1 MRKVK
6 RYFSGIIAMLLL
18 VASIPLNVFGATTLA
33 ITSQP
38 TPQTVVEG
46 KTVTFSVTATGAKS
60 YQWQTYSNSKWNNLS
75 WTGATTNK
83 MTFTSDTKYSG
94 KKFRCVI
101 SDENN
106 NKIATD
112 TVVFKALTIKSQP
125 TTQYVIEGKTVT
137 FSVDAPGAASY
148 QWQTYN
154 NSKWTNLSWTGA
166 TTNKMTFTSAAKY
179 SGKKFRCVISDGKNK
194 IATDTVVFRTLS
206 IKKQPSSQSV
216 VLGETVE
223 LSIDAP
229 GATSY
234 QWQTYNGSKWAN
246 LGWTG
251 ATTSKMTFTSD
262 YKYSGKTFRCVV
274 KDTAGNSVASE
285 VVSFDVLAYTI
296 TYDAGEGLFDNDSRF
311 MTNKENPG
319 WVEFGPFYPNGEKA
333 VPVWQDHILKGWK
346 YNGRLVRSL
355 NVSSDITL
363 EAEWA
368 DECIIRYNLAG
379 GHLSD
384 ETASFAAE
392 MGYTMEGDILKETV
406 APGTYFIPGWIEP
419 QKEGYIFKGWKYQSA
434 YMRSATV
441 NSTHRT
447 IELMADWE
455 EAALVTLDAN
465 GGYWFFDEE
474 EGPFETYSFYQ
485 PKGTYYINWHQ
496 PQREKYYF
504 YGWIDA
510 NGRNKVKVNL
520 TGDATFRALWY
531 PAYNVVYHGNGGQ
544 FDEEEYH
551 GDWDYWPG
559 DRCNYN
565 GKNYECISEV
575 HRNDPWDPEKWEEIE
590 LIEDMVREERGG
602 NYHVGSVQN
611 PYREGYHFM
620 GWSGIPTAPRGEWGW
635 DIPLQADMEFYAIWV
650 KEDIKVTMDANGGL
664 IPQRNDE
671 TNEDEYF
678 ETVIRDYDPW
688 NGVETLW
695 AERGEGEEYNLLGWS
710 KDKNATE
717 PQYGI
722 HDWVYVEDTC
732 TLYAVWEKRAAIVF
746 DGNGGTWTW
755 KEKDEATGAEI
766 ECSSETRTE
775 YREDGQFYYV
785 RTWNPELE
793 GYRFDGWLDK
803 DGNPVDDSQYIVLDK
818 DEEYY
823 FTAIWIKTIVV
834 TYDSN
839 DGDWGEDENHELV
852 TEKYW
857 EGDSGE
863 VHIGMEWPHRDDYAF
878 VGWSLDPD
886 ADPATDEIET
896 DFDVEL
902 DEDATYYAIWC
913 ASFEVTY
920 DANGVVFWYDGDNPI
935 TEEVDHNINYG
946 EFELRDRYY
955 VEGYEFLGWDEDPNA
970 TEPTYGPRE
979 RIFIKGE
986 TTFYAIWHKYPTITY
1001 SAAGGLWT
1009 WEEWREGE
1017 NEQPGE
1023 NVQCSTEVKTD
1034 WRNDGEYYYVGMD
1047 EPHREG
1053 YEFAGWVDDEGNNV
1067 DNMLITM
1074 DQDYEFFASWKKRI
1088 NVRYYA
1094 NGGQFFEW
1102 DDENQVNVPI
1112 GKEIDRD
1119 AKTGEE
1125 YYLDGWQPEKPGY
1138 RFVGWA
1144 YEQDATEED
1153 IIENPLI
1160 FELED
1165 FEDVDEIELC
1175 AVWRKVVDIT
1185 YDFNG
1190 GTCHGQDYETMFDI
1204 CEPGEFGV
1212 GWEWPYREG
1221 YEFLGWSDDPDAED
1235 AEPNFTCILSEVAT
1249 YQDNGEENATVTFYA
1264 IWDQKMVVTFDAGE
1278 GEFDNGEQI
1287 INQYFRIGD
1296 ILDWDRDFGTE
1307 EPINLWPTREGYRFV
1322 GWTFNGEDFKLIRI
1336 DEDITVVAKWVE
1348 VKTVTLDAN
1357 GGTVWDEDG
1366 NPGEV
1371 IHITNNVDCTLPACD
1386 FEPFKEGVEF
1396 LGWYDSNDEL
1406 VNYITFEDSYT
1417 LTARWSGEGEEIPD
1431 RPPHNWGVTECEIH
1445 VNGNTEGVT
1454 INTGDNFIINNSIT
1468 GNASTVIWYISS
1480 DQNNWTQVGD
1490 DFYNLEQLLDVPGTY
1505 YYKMTA
1511 DGVESNIL
1519 IVTIKAREY

>member
-1 MRKVK
+1 MKKVK

-18 VASIPLNVFGATTLA
+18 VVSIPMNVFGATTLA
-33 ITSQP
+33 ITTQP
-38 TPQTVVEG
+38 SNQTVVAG
-46 KTVTFSVTATGAKS
+46 KTVSFSVAAT
-60 YQWQTYSNSKWNNLS
+60 
-75 WTGATTNK
+75 
-83 MTFTSDTKYSG
+83 
-94 KKFRCVI
+94 
-101 SDENN
+101 
-106 NKIATD
+106 
-112 TVVFKALTIKSQP
+112 
-125 TTQYVIEGKTVT
+125 
-137 FSVDAPGAASY
+137 
-148 QWQTYN
+148 
-154 NSKWTNLSWTGA
+154 
-166 TTNKMTFTSAAKY
+166 
-179 SGKKFRCVISDGKNK
+179 
-194 IATDTVVFRTLS
+194 
-206 IKKQPSSQSV
+206 
-216 VLGETVE
+216 
-223 LSIDAP
+223 

-234 QWQTYNGSKWAN
+234 QWQTYNGSKWVSLSWN
-246 LGWTG
+246 G
-251 ATTSKMTFTSD
+251 AKTNTLKFTSD
-262 YKYSGKTFRCVV
+262 EKYSGKQFRCVVGDGTNKIATNTVVFKVLKITTQPTDQFVAVGKKAKFSVVDTGAASYQWQTYNGSKWVNLSWTGSKTNTMTFNSDEKYSGKQFRCILSDGTNKIATDTVSFNTLSIKTQPSSQCVIVGETVELSIEAPGASSYQWQTYNGTKWVSLSWTGAKTNKMTFISDHKYSGKIFRCVV
-274 KDTAGNSVASE
+274 KDSAGNSVISE
-285 VVSFDVLAYTI
+285 EVSFEVLNFTI
-296 TYDAGEGLFDNDSRF
+296 TYDAGEGLFDNNSRF

-319 WVEFGPFYPNGEKA
+319 WVDLGPFYPDGTQTLPNMQGK
-333 VPVWQDHILKGWK
+333 VFVGWK
-346 YNGRLVRSL
+346 YNGRLVEKI
-355 NVSSDITL
+355 DIKDDICVV
-363 EAEWA
+363 AEWA
-368 DECIIRYNLAG
+368 DECTIRYNLNG

-384 ETASFAAE
+384 ETASFAAS
-392 MGYTMEGDILKETV
+392 MGYTMDGNILKEKV
-406 APGTYFIPGWIEP
+406 KPGTYFIPQWIEP

-504 YGWIDA
+504 YGWVDV
-510 NGRNKVKVNL
+510 NGKNKVKVNL
-520 TGDATFRALWY
+520 TQDATFKALWY

-544 FDEEEYH
+544 FDAEDYH

-559 DRCNYN
+559 DMCRYDD
-565 GKNYECISEV
+565 KNYECISEV
-575 HRNDPWDPEKWEEIE
+575 HSNEPWDPEKWMEIDF
-590 LIEDMVREERGG
+590 IEDMIREERGG
-602 NYHVGSVQN
+602 YYHVGSVQE
-611 PYREGYHFM
+611 PYREGYRFL

-635 DIPLQADMEFYAIWV
+635 EIPLQADMEFYAIWV

-732 TLYAVWEKRAAIVF
+732 TLYAVWEKRVAIVF

-755 KEKDEATGAEI
+755 EEWDEAAGEDI
-766 ECSSETRTE
+766 ERTEETRTE
-775 YREDGQFYYV
+775 YRDNGQFYYV
-785 RTWNPELE
+785 RTWQPELE
-793 GYRFDGWLDK
+793 GYRFDGWFDK
-803 DGNPVDDSQYIVLDK
+803 DGNLVDDSQYITLDK
-818 DEEYY
+818 DEEYV
-823 FTAIWIKTIVV
+823 FTAKWVKQVYV
-834 TYDSN
+834 TYDANGGNWYDEREDRFFDS
-839 DGDWGEDENHELV
+839 DVWQGDE
-852 TEKYW
+852 
-857 EGDSGE
+857 GE
-863 VHIGMEWPHRDDYAF
+863 VHIGWGWPNKDGASF

-886 ADPATDEIET
+886 ADPAIDDIEH
-896 DFDVEL
+896 DFDVIL
-902 DEDATYYAIWC
+902 HDDVTYFAIWC
-913 ASFEVTY
+913 EPFTVTY

-986 TTFYAIWHKYPTITY
+986 TTFYAIWHKYPTVTY
-1001 SAAGGLWT
+1001 SAEGGLWT
-1009 WEEWREGE
+1009 WEEWRDGE
-1017 NEQPGE
+1017 NGQPGG

-1047 EPHREG
+1047 QPHREG

-1074 DQDYEFFASWKKRI
+1074 NRDYEFFASWKKRI

-1112 GKEIDRD
+1112 GKVIDRD

-1175 AVWRKVVDIT
+1175 AVWRKVIDIT

-1190 GTCHGQDYETMFDI
+1190 GRSHGLESETLYDW
-1204 CEPGEFGV
+1204 CQPGEFWV

-1235 AEPNFTCILSEVAT
+1235 AEPNYTCVLSEMAT

-1336 DEDITVVAKWVE
+1336 DEDITVEAKWIE

-1366 NPGEV
+1366 NSGEV
-1371 IHITNNVDCTLPACD
+1371 IHMTKNVDCTLPASM
-1386 FEPFKEGVEF
+1386 FEPVKEGYEF
-1396 LGWYDSNDEL
+1396 LGWYDENDEL
-1406 VNYITFEDSYT
+1406 VNFISFEEDST
-1417 LTARWSGEGEEIPD
+1417 LTAKWSGEEDPNHQNN
-1431 RPPHNWGVTECEIH
+1431 PWGVTSVE
-1445 VNGNTEGVT
+1445 
-1454 INTGDNFIINNSIT
+1454 
-1468 GNASTVIWYISS
+1468 ISS
-1480 DQNNWTQVGD
+1480 DSDTVEAGVPFQIDYYVAGVADSFTWYRSTDQNNWVEISYDMDWIEEILNT
-1490 DFYNLEQLLDVPGTY
+1490 PGTY
-1505 YYKMTA
+1505 YYMLVA
-1511 DGVESNIL
+1511 DEVGSNIL
-1519 IVTIKAREY
+1519 EITVVE